1 MRHMSNDHFWFTFF
15 HEAAHILLH
24 SRKTV
29 FVDGKNL
36 DGATPAQEEEANR
49 WATEFLIPAEELSKF
64 IQQGDFSEL
73 AVRKFASEQEI
84 APGIVVG
91 QLQNK
96 RHLNYNQLNQLK
108 DRFEWYS
115 GATS

>member
-1 MRHMSNDHFWFTFF
+1 M
-15 HEAAHILLH
+15 
-24 SRKTV
+24 
-29 FVDGKNL
+29 
-36 DGATPAQEEEANR
+36 
-49 WATEFLIPAEELSKF
+49 IPPEKLSKF
-64 IQQGDFSEL
+64 IQGGDFSEPT
-73 AVRKFASEQEI
+73 VRKFASELEI

-96 RHLNYNQLNQLK
+96 RHLNFGQLNQLK